1 MALFGV
7 IAGIHGNSEA
17 LTAVLAALE
26 RRGVRQLWC
35 LGDIVGYNADPD
47 ECAALVR
54 ARAAL
59 ALAGKD
65 DLAGTG
71 GLAEREYT
79 HYSNKAMYAIRRT
92 RRSLQPQTAS
102 WLRSLPSRQAVDH
115 RLLLVHGGVRD
126 FDEYMTT
133 PRAIRHNAELLRAD
147 FPDAR
152 LCFFG
157 HSHDRKIYSV
167 EGETVTELPRA
178 DITPLG
184 KETLCFV
191 NPGAVDAQRKRASRL
206 AECAIFDSLEWSVEF
221 LRVPYDAASTE
232 AKAAV
237 FGYRINGLAEGLYTL
252 RRKVLRIHA
261 GRDATR

>member
-17 LTAVLAALE
+17 LTAVLAALG

-54 ARAAL
+54 ERAAL
-59 ALAGKD
+59 AIAGKD

-71 GLAEREYT
+71 LLAGREFT
-79 HYSNKAMYAIRRT
+79 RYSNKAMYAIRRT
-92 RRSLQPQTAS
+92 RHSLQPQTAA

-126 FDEYMTT
+126 VDEYMTT
-133 PRAIRHNAELLRAD
+133 PRAIRHNAGLLRAD

-167 EGETVTELPRA
+167 EGETVAEAPRA
-178 DITPLG
+178 DFAALNR
-184 KETLCFV
+184 ETLYFI
-191 NPGAVDAQRKRASRL
+191 NPGAVDAQRKRAHRL
-206 AECAIFDSLEWSVEF
+206 AECAVFDSLEWTVEF
-221 LRVPYDAASTE
+221 LRMPYDAASTE

-252 RRKVLRIHA
+252 RRKVLRIDA
-261 GRDATR
+261 ARDAR